1 MPVGLF
7 FRDENAFIDQLFAR
21 VWFFAMKTQ
30 IFVFSEEF
38 QTIPSGHPMFL
49 GSQAASSHLSTAG
62 SLELPTCL
70 REQIAS
76 RWQNTT
82 RFKLNKLNKLNQP
95 RRLRQRHLDTQRL
108 TQSHVQDDSVNIWMN
123 KIIAKLFALLGC
135 AILLARFFA
144 SSAVP
149 RVWVRAIRLQLGDG
163 KPGFQT

>member
-7 FRDENAFIDQLFAR
+7 FRDENAFIDQLLTIR
-21 VWFFAMKTQ
+21 DGM
-30 IFVFSEEF
+30 VFPEEF
-38 QTIPSGHPMFL
+38 QTIPSGHPMSL

-95 RRLRQRHLDTQRL
+95 RRLRQRHLDT
-108 TQSHVQDDSVNIWMN
+108 
-123 KIIAKLFALLGC
+123 
-135 AILLARFFA
+135 
-144 SSAVP
+144 
-149 RVWVRAIRLQLGDG
+149 
-163 KPGFQT
+163 